1 MQINQTQQ
9 ISGLVTALVAALIC
23 VYLYTTRLTVNLT
36 RPDEPDPYI
45 EMEFIEVEVEEEIE
59 VPPPPT
65 SFGGDQAAPAIT
77 PEDIDEPSTLAP
89 PTGVS
94 LKDNGPKA
102 EETPKTV
109 TTNRPSPVQTEKVE
123 KPTKPTGPQ
132 VDNEQ
137 KQKEVQA
144 RQTANK
150 STLAA
155 FNKAAK
161 GNANNRDGDK
171 GTAGRKDGQINSA
184 GPATSKS
191 KTPGVGKST
200 LPGGWGW
207 PAIPTDI
214 KNRASAQRFGRCRK
228 SNRSQQQW
236 LDRCNRQPVSCTR
249 PTTRLQPSRECRN
262 RHHRHPHFYLQR
274 LTTHF
279 TLLY

>member
-144 RQTANK
+144 RQTANT

-191 KTPGVGKST
+191 KTPGVGKSR

-214 KNRASAQRFGRCRK
+214 KSSEVGTVRIELQLNASGGVEKATVLSNSGLTDATVSQCLARARRLVFSHPANADIG
-228 SNRSQQQW
+228 
-236 LDRCNRQPVSCTR
+236 
-249 PTTRLQPSRECRN
+249 TTAT
-262 RHHRHPHFYLQR
+262 
-274 LTTHF
+274 LTF
-279 TLLY
+279 TFKD

>member
-109 TTNRPSPVQTEKVE
+109 TTNRPSPVQTEKVD

-150 STLAA
+150 STLSA

-191 KTPGVGKST
+191 KTPGVGKSR

-214 KNRASAQRFGRCRK
+214 KSSEVGTVRIELQLNASGGVEKATVLSNSGLTDATVSQCLARARRLVFNHPANAEIG
-228 SNRSQQQW
+228 
-236 LDRCNRQPVSCTR
+236 
-249 PTTRLQPSRECRN
+249 TTAT
-262 RHHRHPHFYLQR
+262 
-274 LTTHF
+274 LTF
-279 TLLY
+279 TFKD